1 MKTFLEL
8 VEEQDKISK
17 PIVTAFTRM
26 NPPTTGHLKLIDR
39 VRAIADKEGTAHSVV
54 VSHSQDSKKNP
65 LSGEQKVGHLRRYSP
80 ETNFETSSKES
91 PTILHHLAKL
101 HAAGHDHAIVVGGS
115 DRVKE
120 MHDLLHKYN
129 GVQGRHGYF
138 NFKKLEVRSAGH
150 RDPDS
155 EGTEGMSGT
164 KMRQHAQNRDFSSF
178 RQGVPA
184 HVSDEHARELM
195 NDVRKGMGLHENYS
209 RGLYKAIFVTG
220 GPGSGKDVVIRES
233 IAEARAIELN
243 SVQAYNYVADK
254 LKLSE
259 KSNDFRR
266 EAIRNRSPLII
277 NCPADDME
285 NISYIKE
292 ELDELGYSSLMIF
305 VNTTNESSKT
315 RNEKHSKMMV
325 ESVRHDKWT
334 KSQNNKKLYNK
345 IFDQFI
351 EFDNNNT
358 ISDLEEDITT
368 AYTTVNQFLDKKI
381 YNDSRII
388 LDENNKIRIKKYNF
402 RAERPD
408 DVPVDN
414 RAVNNNMSDIK
425 YDADKKTKT
434 FTFKTYSESNFN
446 KDKETIKSKKIVPLK
461 NASGAIKTSGV
472 GPEFDTRTQGTVYP
486 MSGMGDVTY
495 REQKQF
501 SNFRNKIKEA
511 IDDPGANDMGVG
523 GGLGGSTNK
532 EPLVTPMDKFATSG
546 ITIKKLK
553 KGAK

>member
-8 VEEQDKISK
+8 VEEQNTSSK

-39 VRAIADKEGTAHSVV
+39 VRSIADKENAAHSVV

-65 LSGEQKVGHLRRYSP
+65 LSGEQKVRHLGRYSP
-80 ETNFETSSKES
+80 GTNFETSSKES

-101 HAAGHDHAIVVGGS
+101 HAAGHDHVIVVGGS

-129 GVQGRHGYF
+129 GIEGRHGYF

-150 RDPDS
+150 RDPDA

-195 NDVRKGMGLHENYS
+195 NDVRKGMGLHEDYS

-220 GPGSGKDVVIRES
+220 GPGSGKDVVIREA
-233 IAEARAIELN
+233 IAESRAVELN
-243 SVQAYNYVADK
+243 SVQAYNYIADK

-259 KSNDFRR
+259 KTNDYRR

-277 NCPADDME
+277 NCPADDID

-292 ELDELGYSSLMIF
+292 ELEELGYSSLMIF
-305 VNTTNESSKT
+305 VDTTDMSSKE
-315 RNEKHSKMMV
+315 RNLKLSKIMT
-325 ESVRHDKWT
+325 ESIRHDKWM
-334 KSQNNKKLYNK
+334 KSQNNKKKYNK
-345 IFDQFI
+345 CFEQFI
-351 EFDNNNT
+351 EFENNNS
-358 ISDLEEDITT
+358 IEDLEEDITQV
-368 AYTTVNQFLDKKI
+368 YKSVNDFLDKKI
-381 YNDSRII
+381 YDSRIV
-388 LDENNKIRIKKYNF
+388 LDENKNIKIKKFDF

-408 DVPVDN
+408 DIPVDN
-414 RAVNNNMSDIK
+414 RAVNPNMSDIK
-425 YDADKKTKT
+425 YDADKKSKT
-434 FTFKTYSESNFN
+434 FTFRTYSESKFN
-446 KDKETIKSKKIVPLK
+446 TDKESEKSKKIVPVK
-461 NASGAIKTSGV
+461 NASGSIKTSGV

-486 MSGMGDVTY
+486 MSGIGDVTY
-495 REQKQF
+495 REQKHF
-501 SNFRNKIKEA
+501 SRFRNKIKEA

-523 GGLGGSTNK
+523 GVLGGSTNK

-546 ITIKKLK
+546 ITIKKIK

>member
-8 VEEQDKISK
+8 VEEQEKSSK

-39 VRAIADKEGTAHSVV
+39 VRSIADKENATHSVV

-65 LSGEQKVGHLRRYSP
+65 LSGEQKVRHLGRYSP
-80 ETNFETSSKES
+80 GTSFETSSKES

-101 HAAGHDHAIVVGGS
+101 HAAGHDHVIVVGGS

-129 GVQGRHGYF
+129 GVEGRHGYF

-150 RDPDS
+150 RDPDA

-195 NDVRKGMGLHENYS
+195 NDVRKGMGIHEDYS

-220 GPGSGKDVVIRES
+220 GPGSGKDVVIREA
-233 IAEARAIELN
+233 IAESRAVELN
-243 SVQAYNYVADK
+243 SIQAYNYIADK

-259 KSNDFRR
+259 KTNDYRR

-277 NCPADDME
+277 NCPADDVN

-292 ELDELGYSSLMIF
+292 ELEELGYSSLMIF
-305 VNTTNESSKT
+305 VDTTDISSKE
-315 RNEKHSKMMV
+315 RNMKLSKMML
-325 ESVRHDKWT
+325 ESIRHDKWI
-334 KSQNNKKLYNK
+334 KSQNNKKIYNK
-345 IFDQFI
+345 CFEQFI
-351 EFDNNNT
+351 EFENNNS
-358 ISDLEEDITT
+358 IEDLEEDITQV
-368 AYTTVNQFLDKKI
+368 YKSVNDFLDKKI
-381 YNDSRII
+381 YDSRIV
-388 LDENNKIRIKKYNF
+388 LDENNNIKIKKFDF

-408 DVPVDN
+408 DIPVDN
-414 RAVNNNMSDIK
+414 RAVNPNMSDIK

-434 FTFKTYSESNFN
+434 FTFKTYSESKFN
-446 KDKETIKSKKIVPLK
+446 TDKESEKSKKVVPVR
-461 NASGAIKTSGV
+461 NASGSIKTTGV

-501 SNFRNKIKEA
+501 SKFRNKIKEA

-523 GGLGGSTNK
+523 GVLGGSTNK

-546 ITIKKLK
+546 ITIKKIK